1 MKTGLVLEGG
11 AMRGMFTCGVIDVL
25 MENGIEFDG
34 AAGISA
40 GAIFGCNY
48 KSKQIGRGVRYN
60 KKYGKDPRYCS
71 VWSLVFTGD
80 LYNEEFCYHKVLDE
94 LDPLDKKTYKEN
106 PMDFF
111 VGAVDINTGK
121 CEYHNCLTANRDDI
135 KWMQASASMPLVS
148 KPVRV
153 DGHLLLDG
161 GMVDSIPYKIL
172 EKNGYER
179 EVIVLT
185 QPEGYVKKKSSSMA
199 FIKMV
204 LRKYPELIKAMEVR
218 HRRYNAQI
226 RDVKEREDA
235 GKAFVIRPPYD
246 LGISRTENNPDE
258 LERVYQIGREE
269 MKKQLPELIK
279 FLNEKN

>member
-1 MKTGLVLEGG
+1 
-11 AMRGMFTCGVIDVL
+11 MRGMFTCGVIDVL

-48 KSKQIGRGVRYN
+48 KSHQIGRGVRYN

-94 LDPLDKKTYKEN
+94 LDPLDKKAYKES
-106 PMDFF
+106 PMDFY
-111 VGAVDINTGK
+111 VGAVDVNTGK
-121 CEYHNCLTANRDDI
+121 CEYRNCLDAGREDI

-153 DGHLLLDG
+153 SGHLLLDG

-185 QPEGYVKKKSSSMA
+185 QPEGYIKKKSSSMA
-199 FIKMV
+199 FIKLV
-204 LRKYPELIKAMEVR
+204 LKKYPQLIKAMEVR

-226 RDVKEREDA
+226 RDVKEREEA
-235 GKAFVIRPPYD
+235 GKAFVIRPPFD
-246 LGISRTENNPDE
+246 LGIKRTENDPNE

-269 MKKQLPELIK
+269 MEKQLPALKK
-279 FLNEKN
+279 FLGI